1 MSAYQYEPLSAPDSI
16 RLLLL
21 EPFASY
27 RDDILRG
34 YLLNTTTLWECDYD
48 LIDNYTAL
56 SYVWGSGEKPCQILL
71 DGQAFA
77 ITRSLHNALRDLR
90 DGTRVRRVW
99 ADAVCINQLDIPER
113 NGQVA
118 LMRRIYSGANNTVIY
133 LGDLTVHVSGVF
145 AAASPRQLHNSAPA
159 APAAAEDA
167 SGGVTAV
174 AVRDLLSRP
183 WFKRV
188 WVFQELVLSRDPWV
202 QCGRARIRWNDFCR
216 LLLVNSQTLLTGC
229 DKSDLQILEDMNA
242 ARNRKKGYTLVE
254 ALKARR
260 GLGATDPRNLVYANL
275 AVVEDAGL
283 QVNYEKTSQWIYAR
297 TAIHIVDKLGMRVLM
312 PHLDEIAGERLEGL
326 PSWAPD
332 WRLPSSALMPLPRL
346 DTGLDTFYD
355 TLDQL
360 GGMFDHVFV
369 QGDG

>member
-16 RLLLL
+16 RLLL
-21 EPFASY
+21 EPFASSH
-27 RDDILRG
+27 DDILRG
-34 YLLNTTTLWECDYD
+34 SLLNTTLWECDYD
-48 LIDNYTAL
+48 LIDNSTAL

-77 ITRSLHNALRDLR
+77 ITRSLHDALRDMR

-99 ADAVCINQLDIPER
+99 ADALCINQLDIPER

-145 AAASPRQLHNSAPA
+145 TAASPRPPHNSAPA
-159 APAAAEDA
+159 TAEDA

-202 QCGRARIRWNDFCR
+202 QCGRSRIRWNDICR
-216 LLLVNSQTLLTGC
+216 LLLVNVGSQTPFPG
-229 DKSDLQILEDMNA
+229 
-242 ARNRKKGYTLVE
+242 
-254 ALKARR
+254 
-260 GLGATDPRNLVYANL
+260 
-275 AVVEDAGL
+275 
-283 QVNYEKTSQWIYAR
+283 
-297 TAIHIVDKLGMRVLM
+297 
-312 PHLDEIAGERLEGL
+312 
-326 PSWAPD
+326 
-332 WRLPSSALMPLPRL
+332 
-346 DTGLDTFYD
+346 
-355 TLDQL
+355 
-360 GGMFDHVFV
+360 
-369 QGDG
+369 